1 MIETLF
7 QLSQN
12 AVAVYGPL
20 IVLAV
25 VVALAVGLIW
35 IDRR

>member
-7 QLSQN
+7 NLSQS

-20 IVLAV
+20 IVLALI
-25 VVALAVGLIW
+25 VALAVGLIW

>member
-7 QLSQN
+7 HLSQS

-35 IDRR
+35 IDKR

>member
-7 QLSQN
+7 TLSQS

-20 IVLAV
+20 VVLAV
-25 VVALAVGLIW
+25 VVALAIGLIW
-35 IDRR
+35 LDKR

>member
-1 MIETLF
+1 MIETLS
-7 QLSQN
+7 QLSQS

-20 IVLAV
+20 LFLALI
-25 VVALAVGLIW
+25 VALAVGLIW

>member
-7 QLSQN
+7 QLSQS

-20 IVLAV
+20 IVLAL
-25 VVALAVGLIW
+25 VVALAVGKIW

>member
-7 QLSQN
+7 HLSQS

-20 IVLAV
+20 IVLA
-25 VVALAVGLIW
+25 LAVVLGGVLIW

>member
-1 MIETLF
+1 MIDYLF
-7 QLSQN
+7 HLSQN

-25 VVALAVGLIW
+25 VVALVGVLIW